1 MGYRHTKDEILEG
14 AIAEA
19 FDEGL
24 SRLTFGRLAKRLE
37 ISDRIVV
44 YYFAT
49 KADLITEVLL
59 ALGSKLQA
67 ALDTTFSNPPTDH
80 LELVQAVWPTI
91 ARPEADPVFA
101 LFFEAAGLA
110 AAGREPYCSFVPQLV
125 DGWLGWAADHL
136 SGTPAERR
144 REAAAAVAIIDG
156 LLILRQL
163 AGPETADLAAGRIG
177 ASGAVRN
184 D

>member
-1 MGYRHTKDEILEG
+1 MGYRHTKDDILEG
-14 AIAEA
+14 AIAAA

-24 SRLTFGRLAKRLE
+24 SQLTFGRLAKRLG
-37 ISDRIVV
+37 ISDRIIV
-44 YYFAT
+44 YYFPT
-49 KADLITEVLL
+49 KADLIGDVLL

-67 ALDTTFSNPPTDH
+67 ALLTTFSTPPADH
-80 LELVQAVWPTI
+80 VAMLRAVWPLL

-110 AAGREPYCSFVPQLV
+110 TAGREPYRTFVPHLV
-125 DGWLGWAADHL
+125 DGWIDWAADHL
-136 SGTPAERR
+136 SGTPAKRR
-144 REAAAAVAIIDG
+144 REAAAAIATIDG

-163 AGPETADLAAGRIG
+163 AGPETADLAARRIG
-177 ASGAVRN
+177 APRTARS